1 MPSKK
6 KTAALAAPFISR
18 RQFLSAAALAAV
30 TVKFGHTTAAGNQKL
45 NLAAI
50 RQAYLST
57 PEEAVFLER
66 ARILHESRRK
76 YAGLPPGIRQGRV
89 LQDLC
94 REITPVVCTDDVLLG
109 RVREQ
114 VPTSE
119 EEEFIRAH
127 PELFNREGVP
137 GWLESASIY
146 VPDWEHLL
154 QAGIGGLIDEVEAD
168 RRAVATPAAQ
178 DTLDGVQLSLQAVS
192 TLLKR
197 YADEARRAAQRADSK
212 EAEERLRRAAE
223 ACEAVA
229 VAPPKSFH
237 EALQLFIGFHMAL
250 SCLVG
255 GRNVTPGRMDQYL
268 LPFYKKDLR
277 DGKLSREEAVELL
290 AAMML
295 MLCQLSGA
303 VATDFQSKKR
313 TPNRFSHYYVT
324 LGGVKTDGSSAVNEL
339 SYAFIEARRLVEFR
353 DPTLAIRH
361 FAGIDREFWS
371 KAVTAMRDGLPVLT
385 YNDASVITALK
396 RFGVAEE
403 QARDY
408 ALCGCLLCVLP
419 GRDLPPLR
427 DNYNAPLAVLL
438 AMNAGVD
445 PMSNQRIGA
454 ATPPGETLADF
465 ESFFAAYREQL
476 RHRLAA
482 AAHYQQQNQGKRP
495 LGYPLVA
502 RPLLRGCLH
511 GAAPRRN
518 IEQCFVGLA
527 TTIDS
532 LLAVREIVY
541 RRKMLTLP
549 ELAAV
554 LRKDFAGYERLRSY
568 LLNRVPTYGCDDPE
582 VTEMTRRVAQAWV
595 EDVVAAGRNTDAVF
609 RPSFYSWLYNME
621 FGKTTGATPDGRLAG
636 EPLSSD
642 QLPARGRG
650 RAPTELL
657 QAMAQIPHDWTCS
670 GGTTFT
676 VSPSHFRGTDGAAR
690 LAALIEGYFS
700 QGGLQLH
707 FIMADAAILRDAMKH
722 PERHGDLLVRVAG
735 FSEYFVRLLPEVQQE
750 IIHRLEAGAD
760 Y

>member
-1 MPSKK
+1 MPSNKNSA
-6 KTAALAAPFISR
+6 KTAKLSLNR
-18 RQFLSAAALAAV
+18 RQFLHTATLAVVAG
-30 TVKFGHTTAAGNQKL
+30 KFGGTALGRGHEL

-50 RQAYLST
+50 HQAYLSA

-66 ARILHESRRK
+66 ARILDETRRK
-76 YAGLPPGIRQGRV
+76 YAALPPCARQGRV

-94 REITPVVCTDDVLLG
+94 REITPVVCPDDVLLG

-114 VPTSE
+114 VPTAKDE
-119 EEEFIRAH
+119 DFIRAH
-127 PELFNREGVP
+127 PELFNCGGVP

-154 QAGIGGLIDEVEAD
+154 QAGIGGLLDEVELA
-168 RRAVATPAAQ
+168 RRDAPPAAQ
-178 DTLDGVQLSLQAVS
+178 DALEGIQLSLQAVS
-192 TLLKR
+192 TLLRR
-197 YADEARRAAQRADSK
+197 YAQEARRAAQRANSNRA
-212 EAEERLRRAAE
+212 AEQLRRAAE

-237 EALQLFIGFHMAL
+237 EALQLFIVFHMAL
-250 SCLVG
+250 ACLIG

-268 LPFYKKDLR
+268 VPFYERGLR
-277 DGKLSREEAVELL
+277 DGILVREEAVGLL
-290 AAMML
+290 AAMMV
-295 MLCQLSGA
+295 MLCQLSGS

-339 SYAFIEARRLVEFR
+339 SDAFLEARRLVAFR
-353 DPTLAIRH
+353 DPTLAIRY
-361 FAGIDREFWS
+361 FGGMDREFWGR
-371 KAVTAMRDGLPVLT
+371 AVTLMRDGLSVLT
-385 YNDASVITALK
+385 YNDASVITGLK
-396 RFGVAEE
+396 RFGVPEE

-419 GRDLPPLR
+419 GRELPPLR

-438 AMNAGVD
+438 AMNGGWDPVTGKRTGV
-445 PMSNQRIGA
+445 
-454 ATPPGETLADF
+454 ATPPAEALADF

-482 AAHYQQQNQGKRP
+482 AAQYQQRNQGKGP
-495 LGYPLVA
+495 LGYPLLA
-502 RPLLRGCLH
+502 RPLLRGYLR
-511 GAAPRRN
+511 GATPRRN

-532 LLAVREIVY
+532 LLAVREVVY
-541 RRKMLTLP
+541 QRKMLTLP

-554 LRKDFAGYERLRSY
+554 LCKDFAGYERLRAY
-568 LLNRVPTYGCDDPE
+568 LLNRVPSYGCDDQE

-595 EDVVAAGRNTDAVF
+595 EDVVAAGRNTDAIF

-621 FGKTTGATPDGRLAG
+621 FGKATGATPDGRLAG
-636 EPLSSD
+636 APLSSD

-657 QAMAQIPHDWTCS
+657 QAMAQLPHDWTCS
-670 GGTTFT
+670 GGTTFSI
-676 VSPSHFRGTDGAAR
+676 SPSHFRGSAGAAR
-690 LAALIEGYFS
+690 LAALIEGYFA

-707 FIMADAAILRDAMKH
+707 FIMADAATLRDAMKH

-750 IIHRLEAGAD
+750 IIRRLEDDAGQ
-760 Y
+760 